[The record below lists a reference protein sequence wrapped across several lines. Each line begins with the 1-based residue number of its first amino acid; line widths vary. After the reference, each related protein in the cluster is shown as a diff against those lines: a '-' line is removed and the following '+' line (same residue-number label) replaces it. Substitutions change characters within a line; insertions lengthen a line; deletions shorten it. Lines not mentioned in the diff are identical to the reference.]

1 MKEFNRDNV
10 GFGPIKS
17 VPTIGVR
24 KSGALEIS
32 KAAAALLDI
41 PHLGCKFYE
50 DDGEMYIAPSDD
62 NNAFRM
68 KTKAATGAM
77 MQSAALAQ
85 HILGMC
91 GDNLNSV
98 TLEISDKPV
107 DGKYKINLVPLRF
120 KKGAPA

>member
-1 MKEFNRDNV
+1 MKEFNKDTV

-24 KSGALEIS
+24 KSGAIELS
-32 KAAAALLDI
+32 KAGAALLDI
-41 PHLGCKFYE
+41 PHLGAKFYE
-50 DDGEMYIAPSDD
+50 DNDEMYIAPSDD
-62 NNAFRM
+62 DNAFRM
-68 KTKAATGAM
+68 RTKAATGAM
-77 MQSAALAQ
+77 MQSAALAK

-98 TLEISDKPV
+98 TLEISDKPI